1 MRNYLY
7 ALILILISISCQ
19 KEDIQSLSLNI
30 DNVDVAPFFVTRQI
44 NTNKFSV
51 YKGVHMEGD
60 DIPWMDIV
68 LSVEISKEQLNNTF
82 DFTTNDQWQVFVAKE
97 MTLYRIFPY
106 DLEEN
111 KPSTCRVKYLGG
123 NQFDID
129 LYMHIKPESF
139 RPKVINFSYTG
150 DVILIDSDGKII

>member
-44 NTNKFSV
+44 NTNKLSV

-97 MTLYRIFPY
+97 MTLYRIFH
-106 DLEEN
+106 
-111 KPSTCRVKYLGG
+111 T
-123 NQFDID
+123 
-129 LYMHIKPESF
+129 
-139 RPKVINFSYTG
+139 T
-150 DVILIDSDGKII
+150 